1 MIEFYCYW
9 VARMTTKLAD
19 TLGKLQAKIYWL
31 HDAEKFDELTSTASK
46 IYQLLGHS
54 ESLSNQVGSF
64 ISEAYRISD
73 DAQIARSAGDPKK
86 ELKYYSEVQLQLAK
100 AVKLLTLPI
109 EIAEYQVQW
118 WMLSRHKKIIAAL
131 GYILKQHEPS
141 KLSVLG
147 KVKLAYYSFQIGLG
161 HNQRNLARCEKYAI
175 RYWSLLLQSKE
186 AVYPYIG

>member
-1 MIEFYCYW
+1 MSIQI
-9 VARMTTKLAD
+9 AD
-19 TLGKLQAKIYWL
+19 TLGRLQARIYWL
-31 HDAEKFDELTSTASK
+31 HDAEKFDELTNTASK

-73 DAQIARSAGDPKK
+73 DAQIARFADEPEM
-86 ELKYYSEVQLQLAK
+86 ELKYYREVQLQLAE
-100 AVKLLTLPI
+100 AVKLLDLPI

-131 GYILKQHEPS
+131 SYILKQHKHS
-141 KLSVLG
+141 RLSVLD
-147 KVKLAYYSFQIGLG
+147 KVKLVYYSFQIGLG
-161 HNQRNLARCEKYAI
+161 HNQRKLAKCEKYAI
-175 RYWSLLLQSKE
+175 HYWSLLLQSKE